1 MIHAAKSPSRPIRRL
16 DADGILD
23 LVADEMRSVETALAA
38 RMESPVG
45 VIPEVGAH
53 LLQAGGKRLR
63 PLLAVLAA
71 RACDV
76 PIELATAVGT
86 AAELIHT
93 ATLYHDDV
101 VDDGRVR
108 RGRPA
113 ARMVYGNG
121 VVVLVGDFCLA
132 RALET
137 VALTGS
143 LAAVQSL
150 AATVTEMA
158 EGEVAQLE
166 RAGNPE
172 SSADDYFR
180 VIDRKTASLFAWC
193 ARVGGGLG
201 RSARRAART
210 LWAGARPR
218 LPDRGRRARL
228 RRRRGHRRQVGRARH
243 PGGQGHPARPLR
255 LRERSRPAGAGARAR
270 WASERSRPKT
280 PRCILAATAAAGGIE
295 RARAKA
301 RELAAAAVAELARL
315 RPSALPRRPGRSGR
329 SLGRAK
335 VLGNAPHELFD
346 CLRGSAALRQPA
358 RLRALSGGARPAPPH
373 HAARSIPCSRSRRS
387 RSG

>member
-1 MIHAAKSPSRPIRRL
+1 MAA
-16 DADGILD
+16 
-23 LVADEMRSVETALAA
+23 VEAALRA
-38 RMESPVG
+38 RMESPIG
-45 VIPEVGAH
+45 SIPEVGAH

-71 RACDV
+71 RACHA

-172 SSADDYFR
+172 STADDYFR

-201 RSARRAART
+201 PA
-210 LWAGARPR
+210 LDGP
-218 LPDRGRRARL
+218 LGRY
-228 RRRRGHRRQVGRARH
+228 GRALGRAFQIADDVLDCAVDEATA
-243 PGGQGHPARPLR
+243 GKSVGHDIQEGKVTLPVLYACESDPD
-255 LRERSRPAGAGARAR
+255 LRELVRERVGERAV
-270 WASERSRPKT
+270 SPEDG
-280 PRCILAATAAAGGIE
+280 RCILTATAAAGGIE
-295 RARAKA
+295 RARGKA
-301 RELAAAAVAELARL
+301 RELAEAAVAELAGL
-315 RPSALPRRPGRSGR
+315 RASAYRDALED
-329 SLGRAK
+329 L
-335 VLGNAPHELFD
+335 
-346 CLRGSAALRQPA
+346 AALSVERKF
-358 RLRALSGGARPAPPH
+358 
-373 HAARSIPCSRSRRS
+373 
-387 RSG
+387 